1 MMNLNKKLSDLLE
14 SMITSKDIK
23 MAAGVAKDKRYAGGN
38 MTGAVNV
45 INKIKPGLAS
55 HPKVEK
61 ELQKANEDTQKSF
74 FAFRDQLAE
83 KHLTPAE
90 MKKREEIAQAM
101 ERDNPDMPMGKKMAI
116 ATAQAKKVD

>member
-1 MMNLNKKLSDLLE
+1 
-14 SMITSKDIK
+14 
-23 MAAGVAKDKRYAGGN
+23 MAAGVAKDKRYVGGN
-38 MTGAVNV
+38 MTGAINV

-61 ELQKANEDTQKSF
+61 ELRKANEDTQKSF
-74 FAFRDQLAE
+74 FAFREQLAE

-90 MKKREEIAQAM
+90 MKKREEIAKAM
-101 ERDNPDMPMGKKMAI
+101 ERENPDMPMGKKMAI